1 MKKLFMI
8 LGTLAV
14 LAVFAGCS
22 NPASNSGKDY
32 GTFTV
37 KEVERVA
44 SESQQQWAQEHNCS
58 KNDEGKYVFY
68 QYFLQ
73 ETSNEDFKKY
83 SNKDIFYSSGNNS
96 VGNMYYAKC
105 KDKIEKM
112 LSEGK
117 VLSDDKKLDWLKNN
131 IVLNSYPQ

>member
-14 LAVFAGCS
+14 LSVFAGCS
-22 NPASNSGKDY
+22 NPASNSGTDY

-37 KEVERVA
+37 KEVECVA
-44 SESQQQWAQEHNCS
+44 SESQQQWVQKHNCS

-83 SNKDIFYSSGNNS
+83 INKNIFYSEGANS

-105 KDKIEKM
+105 KDKIKKM
-112 LSEGK
+112 ISEGK
-117 VLSDDKKLDWLKNN
+117 VLGDDKKFDWLKGN
-131 IVLNSYPQ
+131 IVLNFYPQ